1 MFVIINEKKQEEE
14 ASDREIRRGD
24 LYYAELDPIIG
35 SEQAGTRPVLVV
47 SNDVGNQYSP
57 VIVIVPITS
66 RRMGRKRLP
75 THVEVRIPELLKN
88 DSTALTEQIRT
99 IDKLRLKEYIGSL
112 PDCLMTAVDQALAVC
127 IALKIVS

>member
-1 MFVIINEKKQEEE
+1 MN
-14 ASDREIRRGD
+14 REIRRGD
-24 LYYAELDPIIG
+24 LYYAELDPIVG

-47 SNDVGNQYSP
+47 SNDIGNQYSP

-112 PDCLMTAVDQALAVC
+112 PDYLMKDVNKALA
-127 IALKIVS
+127 ISIGIGQTNSYS

>member
-1 MFVIINEKKQEEE
+1 MNK
-14 ASDREIRRGD
+14 EIRRGD
-24 LYYAELDPIIG
+24 LYYAELDPIVG

-47 SNDVGNQYSP
+47 SNDIGNQYSP

-66 RRMGRKRLP
+66 RRIGNKQLP
-75 THVEVRIPELLKN
+75 THVKVRIPELLKN

-112 PDCLMTAVDQALAVC
+112 PDCLMTAVDQALA
-127 IALKIVS
+127 ISIGIGRQIVIHN

>member
-1 MFVIINEKKQEEE
+1 MN
-14 ASDREIRRGD
+14 REIRRGD
-24 LYYAELDPIIG
+24 LYYAELDPIVG
-35 SEQAGTRPVLVV
+35 SEQAGFRPVLVV
-47 SNDVGNQYSP
+47 SNDIGNRYSP

-112 PDCLMTAVDQALAVC
+112 PDCLMTAVDQALA
-127 IALKIVS
+127 ISIGIGRQIVIHS

>member
-1 MFVIINEKKQEEE
+1 MNK
-14 ASDREIRRGD
+14 EIRRGD
-24 LYYAELDPIIG
+24 LYYAELDPVVG

-47 SNDVGNQYSP
+47 SNDIGNQYSP

-66 RRMGRKRLP
+66 RRIGKKQLP
-75 THVEVRIPELLKN
+75 THVEVRMPELLKN

-112 PDCLMTAVDQALAVC
+112 PDCLMAAVDQALA
-127 IALKIVS
+127 ISIGIGRQIVIHS

>member
-1 MFVIINEKKQEEE
+1 MNK
-14 ASDREIRRGD
+14 EIRRGD
-24 LYYAELDPIIG
+24 LYYAELDPTVG

-75 THVEVRIPELLKN
+75 THVEVKMPELLKN
-88 DSTALTEQIRT
+88 ESTALTEQIRT

-112 PDCLMTAVDQALAVC
+112 PDCLMREVDQALAVC
-127 IALKIVS
+127 ISLNVMP

>member
-1 MFVIINEKKQEEE
+1 MNK
-14 ASDREIRRGD
+14 EIRRGD
-24 LYYAELDPIIG
+24 LYYAELDPIVG

-47 SNDVGNQYSP
+47 SNDIGNQYSP

-66 RRMGRKRLP
+66 RRIGKKQLP

-112 PDCLMTAVDQALAVC
+112 PDCLMTAVDQALA
-127 IALKIVS
+127 ISIGIGRQIVIHS

>member
-1 MFVIINEKKQEEE
+1 MNK
-14 ASDREIRRGD
+14 EIRRGD
-24 LYYAELDPIIG
+24 LYYAELDPIVG

-88 DSTALTEQIRT
+88 DSTAL
-99 IDKLRLKEYIGSL
+99 
-112 PDCLMTAVDQALAVC
+112 C

>member
-1 MFVIINEKKQEEE
+1 MNK
-14 ASDREIRRGD
+14 EIRRGD
-24 LYYAELDPIIG
+24 LYYAELDPIVG

-66 RRMGRKRLP
+66 RRIGKKQLP
-75 THVEVRIPELLKN
+75 TLVEVRIPELLKN

-112 PDCLMTAVDQALAVC
+112 PDCLMTAVDQALA
-127 IALKIVS
+127 ISIGIGRQIVIHS

>member
-1 MFVIINEKKQEEE
+1 MN
-14 ASDREIRRGD
+14 REIRRGD
-24 LYYAELDPIIG
+24 LYYAELDPIVG

-75 THVEVRIPELLKN
+75 THVEVRYRNCSKTILPHLQNKSEP
-88 DSTALTEQIRT
+88 LTSC
-99 IDKLRLKEYIGSL
+99 G
-112 PDCLMTAVDQALAVC
+112 
-127 IALKIVS
+127 

>member
-1 MFVIINEKKQEEE
+1 MN
-14 ASDREIRRGD
+14 REIRRGD
-24 LYYAELDPIIG
+24 LYYAELDPIVG

-47 SNDVGNQYSP
+47 SNDIGNQYSP

-66 RRMGRKRLP
+66 RRIGKKQLP

-112 PDCLMTAVDQALAVC
+112 PDCLMTAVDQALA
-127 IALKIVS
+127 ISIGIGRQIVIHS

>member
-1 MFVIINEKKQEEE
+1 MNK
-14 ASDREIRRGD
+14 EIRRGD

-47 SNDVGNQYSP
+47 SNDIGNQYSP

-75 THVEVRIPELLKN
+75 THVEVKMPELLKN
-88 DSTALTEQIRT
+88 ESTALTEQIRT

-112 PDCLMTAVDQALAVC
+112 PDCLMREVDQALAVC
-127 IALKIVS
+127 ISLNVMP

>member
-1 MFVIINEKKQEEE
+1 MNK
-14 ASDREIRRGD
+14 EIQRGD
-24 LYYAELDPIIG
+24 LYYAELDPVVG

-47 SNDVGNQYSP
+47 SNDIGNQYSP

-66 RRMGRKRLP
+66 RRIGKKQLP
-75 THVEVRIPELLKN
+75 THVEVKIPELLKN

-112 PDCLMTAVDQALAVC
+112 PDCLMTAVDQALA
-127 IALKIVS
+127 ISIGIGRQIVIHS

>member
-1 MFVIINEKKQEEE
+1 MEK
-14 ASDREIRRGD
+14 EIRRGD
-24 LYYAELDPIIG
+24 LYYAELDPIVG

-66 RRMGRKRLP
+66 RRIGKKQLP
-75 THVEVRIPELLKN
+75 THVEVKMPELLKN

-112 PDCLMTAVDQALAVC
+112 PDCLMTAVDQALA
-127 IALKIVS
+127 ISIGIGRQIVIHS

>member
-1 MFVIINEKKQEEE
+1 MNK
-14 ASDREIRRGD
+14 EIRRGD
-24 LYYAELDPIIG
+24 LYYAELDPIVG

-66 RRMGRKRLP
+66 RRIGKKQLP
-75 THVEVRIPELLKN
+75 THVEVKMPELLKN

-112 PDCLMTAVDQALAVC
+112 PDCLMTAVDQALA
-127 IALKIVS
+127 ISIGIGRQIVIHS

>member
-1 MFVIINEKKQEEE
+1 MEKK
-14 ASDREIRRGD
+14 IRRGD
-24 LYYAELDPIIG
+24 LYYAELDPIVG

-66 RRMGRKRLP
+66 HRIGKKQLP
-75 THVEVRIPELLKN
+75 THVEVKMPELLKN

-112 PDCLMTAVDQALAVC
+112 PDCLMTAVDQALA
-127 IALKIVS
+127 ISIGIGRQIVIHN

>member
-1 MFVIINEKKQEEE
+1 MNK
-14 ASDREIRRGD
+14 EIRRGD
-24 LYYAELDPIIG
+24 LYYAELDPIVG

-112 PDCLMTAVDQALAVC
+112 PDCLMAAVDQALA
-127 IALKIVS
+127 ISIGIGRQIVIHN

>member
-1 MFVIINEKKQEEE
+1 MNK
-14 ASDREIRRGD
+14 EIRRGD
-24 LYYAELDPIIG
+24 LYYAELDPIVG

-75 THVEVRIPELLKN
+75 TH
-88 DSTALTEQIRT
+88 TALTEQIRT

>member
-1 MFVIINEKKQEEE
+1 MNK
-14 ASDREIRRGD
+14 EIRRGD
-24 LYYAELDPIIG
+24 LYYAELDPIVG

-47 SNDVGNQYSP
+47 SNDGGNQYSP

-66 RRMGRKRLP
+66 RRMGRKRLS
-75 THVEVRIPELLKN
+75 THVEVRMPELLKN

-112 PDCLMTAVDQALAVC
+112 PDCLMREVDQALAVC
-127 IALKIVS
+127 IALNKNN

>member
-1 MFVIINEKKQEEE
+1 MNK
-14 ASDREIRRGD
+14 EIRRGD
-24 LYYAELDPIIG
+24 LYYAELDPIVG
-35 SEQAGTRPVLVV
+35 SEQAGFRPVLVV
-47 SNDVGNQYSP
+47 SNDIGNRYSP

-112 PDCLMTAVDQALAVC
+112 PDCLMREVDQALA
-127 IALKIVS
+127 ISIGIGRQIVIHS

>member
-1 MFVIINEKKQEEE
+1 MNK
-14 ASDREIRRGD
+14 EIQRGD
-24 LYYAELDPIIG
+24 LYYAELDPVVG

-47 SNDVGNQYSP
+47 SNDIGNQYSP
-57 VIVIVPITS
+57 VIVIVPIAS
-66 RRMGRKRLP
+66 RRIGKKQLP

-112 PDCLMTAVDQALAVC
+112 PDCLMAAVDQALA
-127 IALKIVS
+127 ISIGIGRQIVIHN

>member
-1 MFVIINEKKQEEE
+1 MNK
-14 ASDREIRRGD
+14 EIRRGD
-24 LYYAELDPIIG
+24 LYYAELDPIVG

-47 SNDVGNQYSP
+47 SNDIGNQYSP

-66 RRMGRKRLP
+66 RRIGKKQLP
-75 THVEVRIPELLKN
+75 THVEVKIPELLKN

-112 PDCLMTAVDQALAVC
+112 PDCLMTAVDQALA
-127 IALKIVS
+127 ISIGIGRQIVIHS